1 MKILILKL
9 QIQLTKI
16 KELNTLIFY
25 LKNFKENKGLL
36 ERDCDRMVRNDRVIW
51 SSCMVS
57 CGDADAMVTG
67 NTRRY
72 ASSLDKIT
80 KGYRTAI
87 RGNNVW
93 FKYDC

>member
-1 MKILILKL
+1 
-9 QIQLTKI
+9 
-16 KELNTLIFY
+16 
-25 LKNFKENKGLL
+25 
-36 ERDCDRMVRNDRVIW
+36 MVRNDRVIW

-72 ASSLDKIT
+72 ASSLDKI
-80 KGYRTAI
+80 KKVIEPRPGE
-87 RGNNVW
+87 NNVW